1 VTPAFLAAKGLTWRA
16 GERDIVGPL
25 DLELVAGECLA
36 IVGPNGAG
44 KTSLLRLLA
53 GLLEPSA
60 GSVWLDGSPLGRLS
74 RRAIAR
80 RIAYVPQLRPLSAPL
95 TVEEVVLSGRYPHLE
110 PWQWAL
116 RASDFAAV
124 EVALSRVGLGALRDR
139 PLDRLSGGERQSVY
153 IAAALAQGGEILL
166 LDEPTT
172 HLDPRHQLE
181 IARLLTELRSFR
193 EPPES
198 PEPIPTP
205 TVVLATH
212 DLDFAAHLATRVAA
226 LRSGKI
232 VACDAPER
240 VLRPEALRE
249 LFDAPFVSFRD
260 GERAVARLDFGA
272 P

>member
-1 VTPAFLAAKGLTWRA
+1 MTAAFLSAKGLRWRA

-25 DLELVAGECLA
+25 DLDVAAGECLA

-60 GSVWLDGSPLGRLS
+60 GTVRLEGAPLASLS

-95 TVEEVVLSGRYPHLE
+95 TVEEVVSSGRYPHLE
-110 PWQWAL
+110 PLQWAL

-124 EVALSRVGLGALRDR
+124 ESALSRVGLTALRDR

-181 IARLLTELRSFR
+181 IARLLTELRSIPR
-193 EPPES
+193 SPQPPR
-198 PEPIPTP
+198 PVP

-226 LRSGKI
+226 LRGGKI

-249 LFDAPFVSFRD
+249 LFDAPFVSLRD